1 MLRCWAATLVQ
12 LQDVQMVM
20 IRSLKRKFGI
30 SAPRVAVR
38 PQIPSYVRWVAI
50 VILAGLAMAL
60 SWAMYDAGRKF
71 AGFDKNETDYELERL
86 SQVNTRLQRE
96 NDEFRMK
103 IASLDRQSQMDVVAR
118 EDISKQV
125 TVLEGENIRLKED
138 LGFFQN
144 LGSATGKTEQ
154 RVSISGLKLQRGQL
168 PGEYRYSL
176 LLVQGGQRQKEF
188 QGSLEFAVNFEKDGQ
203 KIIMPLASESSSPV
217 FDVRFKFYQRVERSF
232 ILPPEAVVESVQIKV
247 FEKGMAQAKL
257 TQIVKL
263 ST

>member
-1 MLRCWAATLVQ
+1 
-12 LQDVQMVM
+12 MVM

-38 PQIPSYVRWVAI
+38 PQVPAYVRWLGIIAVA
-50 VILAGLAMAL
+50 ALAMGL
-60 SWAMYDAGRKF
+60 SWGMYDAGRRF

-86 SQVNTRLQRE
+86 SEVSSRLQRE
-96 NDEFRMK
+96 NDELRMK
-103 IASLDRQSQMDVVAR
+103 IASFDRQSQMDVVAR

-125 TVLEGENIRLKED
+125 KVLEGENIRLKED
-138 LGFFQN
+138 LAFFQN

-154 RVSISGLKLQRGQL
+154 RVSISGLKLERGQS

-188 QGSLEFAVNFEKDGQ
+188 QGSVEFAVNFEKDGQ
-203 KIIMPLASESSSPV
+203 KMVIPLSSESSSRV

-247 FEKGMAQAKL
+247 FENGMAQARL
-257 TQIVKL
+257 TQTVKL